1 MCGIAGI
8 IYRDPRQI
16 VDNDLLVR
24 MARTLAHRGP
34 DDESIYSA
42 DGVGLAMRRLSI
54 IDLAGGRQPLSEES
68 GQILVMQ
75 NGEIYNYVEL
85 QQELRAAGHQLRTDS
100 DTEVIAHLYEEDPQR
115 FAERLNGMFA
125 LVVFDR
131 RTRSV
136 TLARDRFGKKPLYVH
151 ENSERVVFA
160 SELKALV
167 DTGLVPRRLDPAALH
182 DYLTFNFV
190 PLPRTIVEGIRH
202 IAPASCATIADGRI
216 TERRYWRLAP
226 ARVAADE
233 AGPRI
238 RELLEDSVALRLRA
252 DVPVGV
258 YLSGGV
264 DSSST
269 AWAVAHRSGR
279 SVRAFTIGF
288 DAMGF
293 DETAEATAVANALGL
308 SIEVLRSD
316 ADLLADLPTVMR
328 YADQPHGD
336 ASFLP
341 MLELARAARR
351 HVKVVLSGEGADEI
365 FGGYRWHASAPYNTR
380 DPWEDVRARV
390 EMNAVFGH
398 DDKRALYTSRVPA
411 EIAARDSALLVRDTL
426 ATAPELDR
434 ANETLYVDL
443 AVLLPG
449 NNLVKADRMGMS
461 CGLEIRCPFMDYR
474 MVELAFGIPGDQ
486 KIQNGVGKIPLRQA
500 MAGVLPDG
508 AAWREKRMFAVPMT
522 DWLRSRMDA
531 QLDALVRGDAPVTG
545 ELLAVEELRRLADEH
560 RSGRADHTRKLRAL
574 IALDAWARGQTV
586 SATSRI

>member
-8 IYRDPRQI
+8 VYRDPRHV
-16 VDNDLLVR
+16 VDQDLLTR

-34 DDESIYSA
+34 DDESIFAA

-68 GQILVMQ
+68 GDILVMQ
-75 NGEIYNYVEL
+75 NGEIYNYLEL
-85 QQELRAAGHQLRTDS
+85 QSELRTAGHTLRTDS
-100 DTEVIAHLYEEDPQR
+100 DTEVIAHLYEEDARR

-131 RTRSV
+131 RTRTV
-136 TLARDRFGKKPLYVH
+136 TLARDRFGKKPLYIH
-151 ENSERVVFA
+151 EDDERVVFA

-167 DTGLVPRRLDPAALH
+167 DTDLVPRRLDPIALH

-190 PLPRTIVEGIRH
+190 PLPRTIVEGVRH
-202 IAPASCATIADGRI
+202 LPPATCATIADGRV

-226 ARVAADE
+226 ERVAAAE
-233 AGPRI
+233 AAPRI

-269 AWAVAHRSGR
+269 AWAVARRSAKP
-279 SVRAFTIGF
+279 VRAFTIGF
-288 DAMGF
+288 EALGY
-293 DETAEATAVANALGL
+293 DETGEATAVAKALGL
-308 SIEVLRSD
+308 PIDVLHSD
-316 ADLLADLPTVMR
+316 ADLVADLGAVMR

-351 HVKVVLSGEGADEI
+351 YVKVVLSGEGADEI
-365 FGGYRWHASAPYNTR
+365 FGGYRWHAAAPYNTR
-380 DPWEDVRARV
+380 DRWEIVRERV
-390 EMNAVFGH
+390 ESNSVFRA
-398 DDKRALYTSRVPA
+398 DEKRALYGSRFPA
-411 EIAARDSALLVRDTL
+411 EVAARDSAELVRDTL
-426 ATAPELDR
+426 ATAPELDPT
-434 ANETLYVDL
+434 NETLYVDL

-461 CGLEIRCPFMDYR
+461 CGLELRCPFLDYR
-474 MVELAFGIPGDQ
+474 LVQLAFGIPGAD
-486 KIQNGVGKIPLRQA
+486 KIRDGVGKVPLRDA
-500 MAGVLPDG
+500 MSTVLPAG
-508 AAWREKRMFAVPMT
+508 AASREKRMFAVPMGE
-522 DWLRSRMDA
+522 WLRTRMA
-531 QLDALVRGDAPVTG
+531 SQLDALVSGDAPVTG
-545 ELLAVEELRRLADEH
+545 ELLSRDELRRLVAEH

-574 IALDAWARGQTV
+574 VALDVWARDQAA
-586 SATSRI
+586 ATSRI